1 MQRLLLDILFYF
13 CRTNR
18 LIPSQINPLLNS
30 QKLIPISYFLLVGAL
45 LFCIGVAVI
54 VTKRNAILVLM
65 GIELML
71 NAANLNLVAFN
82 RLYPK
87 NVEGQVF
94 ALFVIVVAAA
104 EAAVAL
110 AIVLKV
116 YQYFQTVNLDEV
128 KDKKDK

>member
-1 MQRLLLDILFYF
+1 V
-13 CRTNR
+13 
-18 LIPSQINPLLNS
+18 
-30 QKLIPISYFLLVGAL
+30 IPITHFLLVGAL

-54 VTKRNAILVLM
+54 ITKRNAIVALM

-82 RLYPK
+82 RLHPD
-87 NVEGQVF
+87 NVQGQVF

-116 YQYFQTVNLDEV
+116 YQYFKTVNLDEV
-128 KDKKDK
+128 TEK